1 MIGQENMNEIEQYVI
16 DFIRSMRLNQKLSQR
31 DLGNIIGVSQEF
43 IRDVESKKR
52 PAKYNLRHINALAD
66 YFNMS
71 PKDFLPEKAFADNPR
86 IPARAFHWPK
96 VTPNMTSMAIYFPYF
111 RCFR

>member
-71 PKDFLPEKAFADNPR
+71 PKDFLPEKAFADNPKEKTK
-86 IPARAFHWPK
+86 PVK
-96 VTPNMTSMAIYFPYF
+96 KTSSIVKKAVVQSKATKSKKK
-111 RCFR
+111 